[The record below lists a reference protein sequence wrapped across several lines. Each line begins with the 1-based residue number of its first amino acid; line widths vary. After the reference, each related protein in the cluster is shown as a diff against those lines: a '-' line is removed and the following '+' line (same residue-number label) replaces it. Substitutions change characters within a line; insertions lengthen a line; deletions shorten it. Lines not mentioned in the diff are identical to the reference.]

1 MKIFNQA
8 IPYNNFILSQF
19 YDKIKRKYET
29 KCSRRKNM
37 KTISKKRG
45 LFILG
50 VGICF
55 AVAALSIFLEKL
67 IPGELLGAS
76 IIALFMGTMINR
88 FFHPKWI
95 QPALKF
101 ASKKILKVA
110 IILLGASL
118 SVSTIMSVGK
128 MTFFVMIFTFAMC
141 FGGGYFV
148 RKIFGLNWKL
158 SNLISAGTGIC
169 GGSAIAA
176 IAPVI
181 DADDKDVAFAMSSTF
196 LFDMLMIA
204 LYPLMGKALGMT
216 DIAYGI
222 WAGTSV
228 NDTASVVASGYA
240 FSEIAG
246 DFATM
251 VKLTRTIAII
261 PTVLVFAWISTRMKQ
276 KELKAA
282 NNGKKVNIVKIIPW
296 FIGGFLLLAIINSI
310 GFLPIAVSGF
320 LKQAS
325 KFLMVTA
332 LAAIGLGTSI
342 TDFKKAGLKPMFY
355 GITIDTLVTLTALAV
370 IWCMG
375 LM

>member
-1 MKIFNQA
+1 MN
-8 IPYNNFILSQF
+8 SS
-19 YDKIKRKYET
+19 T
-29 KCSRRKNM
+29 KGH
-37 KTISKKRG
+37 G
-45 LFILG
+45 LFVLG
-50 VGICF
+50 VAICF
-55 AVAALSIFLEKL
+55 GVAGLSILLEKL
-67 IPGELLGAS
+67 VPGELLGAS
-76 IIALFMGTMINR
+76 IIALFMGTIINS
-88 FFHPKWI
+88 FFHPAWI
-95 QPALKF
+95 KPALKF
-101 ASKKILKVA
+101 TSKKVLKGA

-148 RKIFGLNWKL
+148 RKLFGLNWKL

-169 GGSAIAA
+169 GGSAVAA

-181 DADDKDVAFAMSSTF
+181 DAEDKDIAFAMSSTF
-196 LFDMLMIA
+196 LFDMVMVA
-204 LYPLMGKALGMT
+204 LYPLMGKVLGMS

-240 FSEIAG
+240 FSEAAG

-261 PTVLVFAWISTRMKQ
+261 PTVLVFAYIGTRMKQ
-276 KELKAA
+276 KELQAENK
-282 NNGKKVNIVKIIPW
+282 GQKVNLMKIIPW
-296 FIGGFLLLAIINSI
+296 FIGGFLLLAILNSI
-310 GFLPIAVSGF
+310 GFIPTAVSGVM
-320 LKQAS
+320 KSAS
-325 KFLMVTA
+325 RFLMVSA

-342 TDFKKAGLKPMFY
+342 SDFRKAGLAPMFY
-355 GITIDTLVTLTALAV
+355 GITIDTLVTLTALVV

>member
-1 MKIFNQA
+1 MKLKVKD
-8 IPYNNFILSQF
+8 Y
-19 YDKIKRKYET
+19 
-29 KCSRRKNM
+29 
-37 KTISKKRG
+37 G
-45 LFILG
+45 LFALG
-50 VGICF
+50 VAICF
-55 AVAALSIFLEKL
+55 AVAGLSVFIEKQ

-76 IIALFMGTMINR
+76 IIALFTGTIINS
-88 FFHPKWI
+88 FFHPVWI
-95 QPALKF
+95 KPALKF
-101 ASKKILKVA
+101 TSKRILKAA

-118 SVSTIMSVGK
+118 SVNTIMSVGK
-128 MTFFVMIFTFAMC
+128 MTFFVMLFTFAMC

-148 RKIFGLNWKL
+148 RKLFGLNWKL
-158 SNLISAGTGIC
+158 GNLISAGTGIC

-181 DADDKDVAFAMSSTF
+181 DAEDKDIAFAMSSTF
-196 LFDMLMIA
+196 IFDMVMVA
-204 LYPLMGKALGMT
+204 LYPLMGKALGMS

-261 PTVLVFAWISTRMKQ
+261 PTVLVFAYIGARIKQ
-276 KELKAA
+276 KELKAE

-296 FIGGFLLLAIINSI
+296 FIGGFLLLAVINSVGWI
-310 GFLPIAVSGF
+310 PAMASAAIKS
-320 LKQAS
+320 AS

-332 LAAIGLGTSI
+332 LAAIGLNTSI

-355 GITIDTLVTLTALAV
+355 GITIDTLVTLTALV
-370 IWCMG
+370 VVWCMG
-375 LM
+375 IM

>member
-1 MKIFNQA
+1 MIIRRFVMK
-8 IPYNNFILSQF
+8 
-19 YDKIKRKYET
+19 
-29 KCSRRKNM
+29 
-37 KTISKKRG
+37 SKAKEYG
-45 LFILG
+45 LFITG
-50 VGICF
+50 IAICF
-55 AVAALSIFLEKL
+55 AVAGLSVLVESL

-76 IIALFMGTMINR
+76 IIALFLGTIINT
-88 FFHPKWI
+88 FFHPTWI
-95 QPALKF
+95 KPALKF
-101 ASKKILKVA
+101 ASKKILKIA

-118 SVSTIMSVGK
+118 SVNTIMSVGK
-128 MTFFVMIFTFAMC
+128 KTFLVMIFTFAVC
-141 FGGGYFV
+141 FGGGYFI
-148 RKIFGLNWKL
+148 RKLFGLNWKL

-169 GGSAIAA
+169 GGSAVAA

-196 LFDMLMIA
+196 LFDMVMIA
-204 LYPLMGKALGMT
+204 LYPLMGKALGMS

-261 PTVLVFAWISTRMKQ
+261 PTVLVFAYIGTRMKQ
-276 KELKAA
+276 KEFKAK
-282 NNGKKVNIVKIIPW
+282 NNGQKVNLVKIIPW
-296 FIGGFLLLAIINSI
+296 FIGGFLLLAVLNSV
-310 GFLPIAVSGF
+310 GFIPAAASGIF
-320 LKQAS
+320 KGTS

-355 GITIDTLVTLTALAV
+355 GITIDTLVTLTALGV

>member
-1 MKIFNQA
+1 MQRSRISLWCASPLKTVQA
-8 IPYNNFILSQF
+8 YM
-19 YDKIKRKYET
+19 T
-29 KCSRRKNM
+29 RRIM
-37 KTISKKRG
+37 Y
-45 LFILG
+45 
-50 VGICF
+50 
-55 AVAALSIFLEKL
+55 
-67 IPGELLGAS
+67 
-76 IIALFMGTMINR
+76 
-88 FFHPKWI
+88 
-95 QPALKF
+95 
-101 ASKKILKVA
+101 
-110 IILLGASL
+110 LLGASL
-118 SVSTIMSVGK
+118 SINTIMSVGK

-148 RKIFGLNWKL
+148 RKLFGLNWKL

-169 GGSAIAA
+169 GGSAVAA

-181 DADDKDVAFAMSSTF
+181 DADDKDIAFAMSSTF
-196 LFDMLMIA
+196 LFDMVMVA
-204 LYPLMGKALGMT
+204 LYPIMGKALGMS

-261 PTVLVFAWISTRMKQ
+261 PTVLVFAYIGTRIKQ
-276 KELKAA
+276 KELKEE
-282 NNGKKVNIVKIIPW
+282 NHGQKVNLMQIIPW
-296 FIGGFLLLAIINSI
+296 FIGGFLLLAVLNSVGCI
-310 GFLPIAVSGF
+310 PVAVSGIM
-320 LKQAS
+320 KGTS

-355 GITIDTLVTLTALAV
+355 GVTIDTLVTLTALVV

>member
-1 MKIFNQA
+1 MN
-8 IPYNNFILSQF
+8 
-19 YDKIKRKYET
+19 
-29 KCSRRKNM
+29 
-37 KTISKKRG
+37 SKQKERG
-45 LFILG
+45 MFLLG
-50 VGICF
+50 VAICF
-55 AVAALSIFLEKL
+55 AVAGLSVLVERL

-76 IIALFMGTMINR
+76 IIALFMGTIINS
-88 FFHPKWI
+88 FFHPTWMK
-95 QPALKF
+95 PALKF
-101 ASKKILKVA
+101 ASKKILKGA

-118 SVSTIMSVGK
+118 SIKTIMSVGK
-128 MTFFVMIFTFAMC
+128 MTFFVTIFTFAMC
-141 FGGGYFV
+141 FVGGYFV
-148 RKIFGLNWKL
+148 RKLFGLNWKL
-158 SNLISAGTGIC
+158 GNLISAGTGIC
-169 GGSAIAA
+169 GGSAVAA

-181 DADDKDVAFAMSSTF
+181 DADDKDIAFAMSSTF
-196 LFDMLMIA
+196 LFDMVMIA

-240 FSEIAG
+240 FSEAAG

-261 PTVLVFAWISTRMKQ
+261 PTVLVFAYIGTRIKQ

-282 NNGKKVNIVKIIPW
+282 NDGQKVNIVKIIPW
-296 FIGGFLLLAIINSI
+296 FIGGFLLLAVVNSI
-310 GFLPIAVSGF
+310 GLIPVVAGKVIKGT
-320 LKQAS
+320 S

-342 TDFKKAGLKPMFY
+342 TDFKKAGLRPMFY
-355 GITIDTLVTLTALAV
+355 GITIDTLVTLTALVV
-370 IWCMG
+370 IWGMG

>member
-1 MKIFNQA
+1 MDSK
-8 IPYNNFILSQF
+8 
-19 YDKIKRKYET
+19 T
-29 KCSRRKNM
+29 KKH
-37 KTISKKRG
+37 G
-45 LFILG
+45 LFVLG
-50 VGICF
+50 VVICF
-55 AVAALSIFLEKL
+55 AVAGLSVLVEKL
-67 IPGELLGAS
+67 IPGDLLGAS
-76 IIALFMGTMINR
+76 IIALFMGTIINS
-88 FFHPKWI
+88 FFHPDWMK
-95 QPALKF
+95 PALKF
-101 ASKKILKVA
+101 TSKKILKAA
-110 IILLGASL
+110 IVLLGASL
-118 SVSTIMSVGK
+118 SINTIMSVGK

-141 FGGGYFV
+141 FGGGYFI
-148 RKIFGLNWKL
+148 RKLFGLNWKL

-169 GGSAIAA
+169 GGSAVAA

-181 DADDKDVAFAMSSTF
+181 DADDKDIAFAMSSTF
-196 LFDMLMIA
+196 LFDMVMVA
-204 LYPLMGKALGMT
+204 LYPLMGKALGMS

-240 FSEIAG
+240 FSEAAG

-261 PTVLVFAWISTRMKQ
+261 PTVLVFAYIGTRMKQ
-276 KELKAA
+276 RQMQTA
-282 NNGKKVNIVKIIPW
+282 NGGKKVNILKIVPW
-296 FIGGFLLLAIINSI
+296 FIGGFLVLAVVNSVGLI
-310 GFLPIAVSGF
+310 PTAVSGVM
-320 LKQAS
+320 KGAS

-342 TDFKKAGLKPMFY
+342 TDFKKAGLAPMFY

>member
-1 MKIFNQA
+1 MQNT
-8 IPYNNFILSQF
+8 L
-19 YDKIKRKYET
+19 
-29 KCSRRKNM
+29 
-37 KTISKKRG
+37 KKRG
-45 LFILG
+45 LFVAGIAICVAVAIVAIMLEKVIPGDILG
-50 VGICF
+50 
-55 AVAALSIFLEKL
+55 S
-67 IPGELLGAS
+67 S
-76 IIALFMGTMINR
+76 IIALFMGTIINS
-88 FFHPKWI
+88 FFHPDWI
-95 QPALKF
+95 KPALKF
-101 ASKKILKVA
+101 TSKRILKAA

-118 SVSTIMSVGK
+118 SVNTIMSVGK

-141 FGGGYFV
+141 FGGGYFI
-148 RKIFGLNWKL
+148 RKLFRLNWKL

-169 GGSAIAA
+169 GGSAVAA

-181 DADDKDVAFAMSSTF
+181 DADDKDIAFALSSTF
-196 LFDMLMIA
+196 LFDMIMIA
-204 LYPLMGKALGMT
+204 IYPIMGKLLGMT

-240 FSEIAG
+240 FSEAAG

-261 PTVLVFAWISTRMKQ
+261 PTVLVFAYIGTRLKQ
-276 KELKAA
+276 KELQTE
-282 NNGKKVNIVKIIPW
+282 NGGKKVNILKIVPW
-296 FIGGFLLLAIINSI
+296 FIGGFLALAIINSMGAI
-310 GFLPIAVSGF
+310 PAEVSNVM
-320 LKQAS
+320 KDAS

-342 TDFKKAGLKPMFY
+342 TDFRKAGLSPMFY
-355 GITIDTLVTLTALAV
+355 GITIDTLVTLTALLV

>member
-1 MKIFNQA
+1 MKLKTNKTSM
-8 IPYNNFILSQF
+8 FI
-19 YDKIKRKYET
+19 I
-29 KCSRRKNM
+29 
-37 KTISKKRG
+37 
-45 LFILG
+45 G
-50 VGICF
+50 VAICF
-55 AVAALSIFLEKL
+55 AVAGLSVLVEKL

-76 IIALFMGTMINR
+76 IIALFMGTIINS
-88 FFHPKWI
+88 FFHPDWI
-95 QPALKF
+95 KPALKF
-101 ASKKILKVA
+101 TSKKILKVA

-118 SVSTIMSVGK
+118 SINTIMSVGK

-148 RKIFGLNWKL
+148 RKLFGLNWKL

-176 IAPVI
+176 ISPVI
-181 DADDKDVAFAMSSTF
+181 DADDKDIAFAMSSTF
-196 LFDMLMIA
+196 LFDMVMVA
-204 LYPLMGKALGMT
+204 LYPIMGRALGLS

-240 FSEIAG
+240 FSEVAG

-261 PTVLVFAWISTRMKQ
+261 PTVLVFAYIGTRIKQ
-276 KELKAA
+276 KELKAT
-282 NNGKKVNIVKIIPW
+282 NNGQKVNLMKIVPW
-296 FIGGFLLLAIINSI
+296 FICGFLLLAVINSVGWI
-310 GFLPIAVSGF
+310 PTATSKVIKGT
-320 LKQAS
+320 S

-355 GITIDTLVTLTALAV
+355 GITIDTLVTLTALIV

>member
-1 MKIFNQA
+1 MKN
-8 IPYNNFILSQF
+8 
-19 YDKIKRKYET
+19 
-29 KCSRRKNM
+29 SRR
-37 KTISKKRG
+37 SFVLG
-45 LFILG
+45 LL
-50 VGICF
+50 ICF
-55 AVAALSIFLEKL
+55 AVAAASVVLEGL
-67 IPGELLGAS
+67 IPGDVLGAS
-76 IIALFMGTMINR
+76 IIALFMGTIINS
-88 FFHPKWI
+88 FFHPAWI
-95 QPALKF
+95 KPALKF
-101 ASKKILKVA
+101 TSKKILKGA

-118 SVSTIMSVGK
+118 SVSTILSVGK
-128 MTFFVMIFTFAMC
+128 MTFFVMIFTFVMC
-141 FGGGYFV
+141 FGGGYFI
-148 RKIFGLNWKL
+148 RKCFGLNWKL

-169 GGSAIAA
+169 GGSAVAA

-181 DADDKDVAFAMSSTF
+181 DADDKDIAFAMSSTF
-196 LFDMLMIA
+196 LFDMVMVA
-204 LYPLMGKALGMT
+204 LYPIMGKLLGMS

-240 FSEIAG
+240 FSEAAG

-261 PTVLVFAWISTRMKQ
+261 PTVLVFAWIGVRMKK
-276 KELKAA
+276 KELQAKGD
-282 NNGKKVNIVKIIPW
+282 GKKVNLMKIIPW
-296 FIGGFLLLAIINSI
+296 FIGGFLVLAILNSVGVI
-310 GFLPIAVSGF
+310 PAAVSGVM
-320 LKQAS
+320 KTAS

-342 TDFKKAGLKPMFY
+342 TDFKKAGLAPMFY

>member
-1 MKIFNQA
+1 MESK
-8 IPYNNFILSQF
+8 
-19 YDKIKRKYET
+19 T
-29 KCSRRKNM
+29 KQ
-37 KTISKKRG
+37 RG
-45 LFILG
+45 MFLLG
-50 VGICF
+50 VAICF
-55 AVAALSIFLEKL
+55 AVAGSSVVVEKL

-76 IIALFMGTMINR
+76 IIALFMGTLINS
-88 FFHPKWI
+88 FFHPTWI
-95 QPALKF
+95 KPALKF
-101 ASKKILKVA
+101 TSKKVLKIA

-118 SVSTIMSVGK
+118 SVHTIMSVGK

-181 DADDKDVAFAMSSTF
+181 DADDKDIAFAMSSTF
-196 LFDMLMIA
+196 LFDMVMIA
-204 LYPLMGKALGMT
+204 LYPLMGKALGMS

-261 PTVLVFAWISTRMKQ
+261 PTVLVFAYIGTRIKQ
-276 KELKAA
+276 KELKEA
-282 NNGKKVNIVKIIPW
+282 NNGQKVNLMKIIPW
-296 FIGGFLLLAIINSI
+296 FIGGFLLLAILNSVGLI
-310 GFLPIAVSGF
+310 PVAASGVI
-320 LKQAS
+320 KNTS

-355 GITIDTLVTLTALAV
+355 GITIDTLVTLTALIV

>member
-1 MKIFNQA
+1 MQ
-8 IPYNNFILSQF
+8 
-19 YDKIKRKYET
+19 T
-29 KCSRRKNM
+29 KNKECCA
-37 KTISKKRG
+37 
-45 LFILG
+45 FILG
-50 VGICF
+50 IAICF
-55 AVAALSIFLEKL
+55 AIAALSVLAEKM

-76 IIALFMGTMINR
+76 IIALFMGTIINS
-88 FFHPKWI
+88 FFHPAWMK
-95 QPALKF
+95 PALKF
-101 ASKKILKVA
+101 TSKKVLKAA
-110 IILLGASL
+110 IVLLGASL
-118 SVSTIMSVGK
+118 SVSTILSVGK
-128 MTFFVMIFTFAMC
+128 MTFFVMLFTFAMC
-141 FGGGYFV
+141 FGGGYFI

-181 DADDKDVAFAMSSTF
+181 DADDKDIAFAMSSTF
-196 LFDMLMIA
+196 LFDMVMIA
-204 LYPLMGKALGMT
+204 LYPLMGKALGMS

-240 FSEIAG
+240 FSEVAG

-261 PTVLVFAWISTRMKQ
+261 PTVLVFAYIGTRIKQ

-282 NNGKKVNIVKIIPW
+282 NNGRKVDLMKIIPW
-296 FIGGFLLLAIINSI
+296 FIGGFLLLAIFNSV
-310 GFLPIAVSGF
+310 GFIPIAASAVMKST
-320 LKQAS
+320 S
-325 KFLMVTA
+325 KFLMVSA
-332 LAAIGLGTSI
+332 LAAIGLSTSI
-342 TDFKKAGLKPMFY
+342 TDFKKAGLAPMFY
-355 GITIDTLVTLTALAV
+355 GITIDTLVTLTALGV

>member
-1 MKIFNQA
+1 MNPK
-8 IPYNNFILSQF
+8 
-19 YDKIKRKYET
+19 T
-29 KCSRRKNM
+29 KEHL
-37 KTISKKRG
+37 
-45 LFILG
+45 LFLLG
-50 VGICF
+50 VAICF
-55 AVAALSIFLEKL
+55 AVAALSVLLEKL

-76 IIALFMGTMINR
+76 IIALFMGTIINS
-88 FFHPKWI
+88 FFHPRWI
-95 QPALKF
+95 KPALKF
-101 ASKKILKVA
+101 ASKKILKAA

-118 SVSTIMSVGK
+118 SVNTILSVGK

-141 FGGGYFV
+141 FGGGYFI
-148 RKIFGLNWKL
+148 RKLFGLNWKL

-169 GGSAIAA
+169 GGSAVAA

-181 DADDKDVAFAMSSTF
+181 DADDKDIAFAMSSTF
-196 LFDMLMIA
+196 LFDMVMIA
-204 LYPLMGKALGMT
+204 LYPLMGKALGMS

-240 FSEIAG
+240 FSEAAG

-261 PTVLVFAWISTRMKQ
+261 PTVLVFAWIGVRMKK
-276 KELKAA
+276 KEMQTSSG
-282 NNGKKVNIVKIIPW
+282 GKKVNMMKIIPW
-296 FIGGFLLLAIINSI
+296 FIGGFLLLAIANSI
-310 GFLPIAVSGF
+310 GFIPAAVSGIM
-320 LKQAS
+320 KTAS

-332 LAAIGLGTSI
+332 LAAIGLSTSI

-355 GITIDTLVTLTALAV
+355 GITIDTLVTLTALV
-370 IWCMG
+370 VRWCMG

>member
-1 MKIFNQA
+1 MQ
-8 IPYNNFILSQF
+8 
-19 YDKIKRKYET
+19 T
-29 KCSRRKNM
+29 KTKDYGM
-37 KTISKKRG
+37 
-45 LFILG
+45 FILG
-50 VGICF
+50 IAICF
-55 AVAALSIFLEKL
+55 AVAGLSVFVEKL

-76 IIALFMGTMINR
+76 IIALFMGTIINS
-88 FFHPKWI
+88 FFHPAWMK
-95 QPALKF
+95 PALKF
-101 ASKKILKVA
+101 TSKKVLKGA

-118 SVSTIMSVGK
+118 SVNTILSVGK

-141 FGGGYFV
+141 FGGGYFI
-148 RKIFGLNWKL
+148 RKLFGLNWKL

-169 GGSAIAA
+169 GGSAVAA

-181 DADDKDVAFAMSSTF
+181 DADDKDIAFAMSSTF
-196 LFDMLMIA
+196 LFDMVMIA
-204 LYPLMGKALGMT
+204 LYPIMGKALGMS

-240 FSEIAG
+240 FSEAAG

-261 PTVLVFAWISTRMKQ
+261 PTVLVFAYIGTRIKQ
-276 KELKAA
+276 KEMQAA
-282 NNGKKVNIVKIIPW
+282 NNGQKVNLMKVIPW
-296 FIGGFLLLAIINSI
+296 FIGGFLLLAILNSAHCI
-310 GFLPIAVSGF
+310 PVAVSGIM
-320 LKQAS
+320 KSTS
-325 KFLMVTA
+325 KFLMVSA

-342 TDFKKAGLKPMFY
+342 TDFKKAGLAPMFY
-355 GITIDTLVTLTALAV
+355 GITIDTLVTLTALVV

>member
-1 MKIFNQA
+1 MRA
-8 IPYNNFILSQF
+8 
-19 YDKIKRKYET
+19 KIKD
-29 KCSRRKNM
+29 
-37 KTISKKRG
+37 
-45 LFILG
+45 FG
-50 VGICF
+50 VFSAGVAICF
-55 AVAALSIFLEKL
+55 GVAAVSVLLEEL
-67 IPGELLGAS
+67 IPGGVLGAS
-76 IIALFMGTMINR
+76 IIALFLGTIINS

-95 QPALKF
+95 QPSLKF
-101 ASKKILKVA
+101 TSKRILKIA

-118 SVSTIMSVGK
+118 SVKTIMSVGK
-128 MTFFVMIFTFAMC
+128 LTFFVIIFTFAMC

-158 SNLISAGTGIC
+158 GNLISAGTGIC

-181 DADDKDVAFAMSSTF
+181 DAEDKDIAFAMSSTF
-196 LFDMLMIA
+196 LFDMIMVA
-204 LYPLMGKALGMT
+204 LYPLMGKWIGMS
-216 DIAYGI
+216 DMAYGI

-240 FSEIAG
+240 FSEAAG

-261 PTVLVFAWISTRMKQ
+261 PTVLVFAYIGTRIKQ
-276 KELKAA
+276 KELQTA
-282 NNGKKVNIVKIIPW
+282 NAGRKVNLMKVVPW
-296 FIGGFLLLAIINSI
+296 FIGGFLLLAAVNSVGIIPAGASVVI
-310 GFLPIAVSGF
+310 KS
-320 LKQAS
+320 AS

-332 LAAIGLGTSI
+332 LAAIGLNTSLL
-342 TDFKKAGLKPMFY
+342 DFKRAGLAPMFY
-355 GITIDTLVTLTALAV
+355 GITIDTLVTLTALGV

>member
-1 MKIFNQA
+1 MNLK
-8 IPYNNFILSQF
+8 
-19 YDKIKRKYET
+19 T
-29 KCSRRKNM
+29 KEHL
-37 KTISKKRG
+37 

-50 VGICF
+50 VAICF
-55 AVAALSIFLEKL
+55 LVAGVSVFLEEL
-67 IPGELLGAS
+67 IPGGLLGAS
-76 IIALFMGTMINR
+76 IIALFMGTIINS
-88 FFHPKWI
+88 FFHPAWVK
-95 QPALKF
+95 PALKF
-101 ASKKILKVA
+101 TSKRILKVA
-110 IILLGASL
+110 IVLLGASL
-118 SVSTIMSVGK
+118 SVNTIMSVGK

-148 RKIFGLNWKL
+148 RKLFGLNWKL

-181 DADDKDVAFAMSSTF
+181 DADDKDIAFAMSSTF
-196 LFDMLMIA
+196 LFDMVMIA
-204 LYPLMGKALGMT
+204 LYPLMGKALGMS

-240 FSEIAG
+240 FSEAAG

-261 PTVLVFAWISTRMKQ
+261 PTVLVFAWIGTRAKQ
-276 KELKAA
+276 KEMEAA
-282 NNGKKVNIVKIIPW
+282 NGQKVNLMKVIPW
-296 FIGGFLLLAIINSI
+296 FIAGFLLLAILNSI
-310 GFLPIAVSGF
+310 GVIPVTVSGIM
-320 LKQAS
+320 KSAS

-332 LAAIGLGTSI
+332 LAAIGLNTSLL
-342 TDFKKAGLKPMFY
+342 DFQKAGLRPMFY

>member
-1 MKIFNQA
+1 MN
-8 IPYNNFILSQF
+8 
-19 YDKIKRKYET
+19 T
-29 KCSRRKNM
+29 KFKKN
-37 KTISKKRG
+37 G

-50 VGICF
+50 IAICF
-55 AVAALSIFLEKL
+55 AVAGVSVLLEEL
-67 IPGELLGAS
+67 IPGGLLGAS
-76 IIALFMGTMINR
+76 IIALFMGTIINS
-88 FFHPKWI
+88 FFHPTWI
-95 QPALKF
+95 KPSLKF
-101 ASKKILKVA
+101 TSKRILKLA

-118 SVSTIMSVGK
+118 SINTVMSVGK

-148 RKIFGLNWKL
+148 RKVFKLNWKL
-158 SNLISAGTGIC
+158 GNLISAGTGIC

-181 DADDKDVAFAMSSTF
+181 DADDKDIAFAMSSTF
-196 LFDMLMIA
+196 LFDMVMIA
-204 LYPLMGKALGMT
+204 LYPIMGKLLGMS

-240 FSEIAG
+240 FSEAAG

-261 PTVLVFAWISTRMKQ
+261 PTVLVFAWVGARIKR
-276 KELKAA
+276 KELQQES
-282 NNGKKVNIVKIIPW
+282 GQKVNLLKVVPW
-296 FIGGFLLLAIINSI
+296 FICGFLALAIVNSLGWI
-310 GFLPIAVSGF
+310 PGEISTVIKS
-320 LKQAS
+320 AS

-332 LAAIGLGTSI
+332 LAAIGLNTSL
-342 TDFKKAGLKPMFY
+342 TDFKKAGLAPMFY
-355 GITIDTLVTLTALAV
+355 GITIDTLVTLTALVV

>member
-1 MKIFNQA
+1 MK
-8 IPYNNFILSQF
+8 P
-19 YDKIKRKYET
+19 KIKERL
-29 KCSRRKNM
+29 
-37 KTISKKRG
+37 
-45 LFILG
+45 LFLLG

-55 AVAALSIFLEKL
+55 AVAAVSVLLEEL
-67 IPGELLGAS
+67 IPGGLLGAS
-76 IIALFMGTMINR
+76 IIALFMGTIINS
-88 FFHPKWI
+88 FFHPAWLK
-95 QPALKF
+95 PALKF
-101 ASKKILKVA
+101 TSKRILKAA
-110 IILLGASL
+110 IVLLGASL

-141 FGGGYFV
+141 FGGGYFI
-148 RKIFGLNWKL
+148 RKLFGLNWKL

-169 GGSAIAA
+169 GGSAVAA

-181 DADDKDVAFAMSSTF
+181 DADDKDIAFAMSSTF
-196 LFDMLMIA
+196 LFDMVMIA
-204 LYPLMGKALGMT
+204 LYPLMGKALGMS

-240 FSEIAG
+240 FSEAAG

-261 PTVLVFAWISTRMKQ
+261 PTVLVFAYIGTRMKQ
-276 KELKAA
+276 KELKASGQ
-282 NNGKKVNIVKIIPW
+282 GKKVNLMKIIPW
-296 FIGGFLLLAIINSI
+296 FIGGFLLLAILNSVGCI
-310 GFLPIAVSGF
+310 PTAVSG
-320 LKQAS
+320 LMKTAS

-332 LAAIGLGTSI
+332 LAAIGLNTSI
-342 TDFKKAGLKPMFY
+342 VDFKKAGLKPMFY
-355 GITIDTLVTLTALAV
+355 GITIDTLVTLTALVV

>member
-1 MKIFNQA
+1 MNPKMKE
-8 IPYNNFILSQF
+8 
-19 YDKIKRKYET
+19 R
-29 KCSRRKNM
+29 
-37 KTISKKRG
+37 
-45 LFILG
+45 LFFLLG
-50 VGICF
+50 IAICF
-55 AVAALSIFLEKL
+55 TVAGFSVLLEEL
-67 IPGELLGAS
+67 IPGGLLGAS
-76 IIALFMGTMINR
+76 IIALFTGTIVNS
-88 FFHPKWI
+88 FFHPAWMK
-95 QPALKF
+95 PALKF
-101 ASKKILKVA
+101 TSKKILKAA
-110 IILLGASL
+110 IVLLGASL

-141 FGGGYFV
+141 FGGGYFI
-148 RKIFGLNWKL
+148 RRLFGLNWKL

-181 DADDKDVAFAMSSTF
+181 DADDKDIAFAMSSTF
-196 LFDMLMIA
+196 LFDMAMIA
-204 LYPLMGKALGMT
+204 LYPLMGKALGMS

-240 FSEIAG
+240 FSEAAG

-261 PTVLVFAWISTRMKQ
+261 PTVLVFAWIGTRIKQ
-276 KELKAA
+276 KEMKAS
-282 NNGKKVNIVKIIPW
+282 NDGKKVNLLKIIPW
-296 FIGGFLLLAIINSI
+296 FIGGFLLLAILNSI
-310 GFLPIAVSGF
+310 GIIPGAISGMM
-320 LKQAS
+320 KTTS

-332 LAAIGLGTSI
+332 LAAIGLNTSI
-342 TDFKKAGLKPMFY
+342 TDFKKAGLAPMFY
-355 GITIDTLVTLTALAV
+355 GITIDTLVTLTALVV